1 MAVLSIRIPDDLK
14 EKMKEFDINWSEEIR
29 KFIKERIEYEERK
42 RTLEKALEL
51 LKNTPGSVERGFS
64 ARAVREDRDSH

>member
-1 MAVLSIRIPDDLK
+1 MAVLSIRIPDELK

-29 KFIKERIEYEERK
+29 RFIKERIEYEERK

-51 LKNTPGSVERGFS
+51 AKKSGSVSKGFS